1 MSNGLR
7 MIGIV
12 ALVVTWSGRTAAQTP
27 SSTPGIVRQATQPAP
42 EPAPRPA
49 DPGVMFVVLMDT
61 PEVRILR
68 VVLEPGAVRRVHTH
82 EDVTFHLL
90 MPLNGVVQVTM
101 DKERVEAKP
110 GQAFYMK
117 KGTPHSFTNTGT
129 TPVTIMETFVKP
141 PPSPLR

>member
-1 MSNGLR
+1 MSKGLR
-7 MIGIV
+7 LVGV
-12 ALVVTWSGRTAAQTP
+12 AAFVVLANGAAAAQTQSVP
-27 SSTPGIVRQATQPAP
+27 QVARPTSQPGP
-42 EPAPRPA
+42 EPAPRQA

-90 MPLNGVVQVTM
+90 MPLHGVVQVTM

-141 PPSPLR
+141 PPSPQR